1 MPGMI
6 LDAARL
12 LDEHRDA
19 PRGPETRVEAQCFGP
34 APEPA
39 GDLAELHRR
48 QLRLASGPPRLLQ
61 ARPPR
66 DAELPRPPIH
76 RLPMR
81 TDLSCDLRFT
91 QARAQQPRRFQASR
105 FQRIE
110 VPSYPRRIPHA
121 RRIARTPPDVT
132 ILYGTQ

>member
-12 LDEHRDA
+12 LDEHRDP
-19 PRGPETRVEAQCFGP
+19 PRGPQRRVEAQRFGP
-34 APEPA
+34 ALQPA
-39 GDLAELHRR
+39 GDLAQLPRC

-61 ARPPR
+61 ARTPR
-66 DAELPRPPIH
+66 DGELPSPPIH
-76 RLPMR
+76 GLPMH
-81 TDLSCDLRFT
+81 TDLSCDLRLA
-91 QARAQQPRRFQASR
+91 QSRAQQLRGFQPSR

-110 VPSYPRRIPHA
+110 VPPYPRRIPHA